1 MYLLQTEYDFKPSTS
16 KYALGSGKSKVP
28 TWFGTMMFC
37 EARRARAFFQGKE
50 DIKMADSAIIKE
62 EHKRLFDSWLET
74 VKGNAV
80 FFSRS
85 DLENVQTYLISLKNG
100 VSSDIALNLK
110 RRIKKNKFILSTFP
124 SADDCVC
131 VLEASTSYR

>member
-1 MYLLQTEYDFKPSTS
+1 ML
-16 KYALGSGKSKVP
+16 
-28 TWFGTMMFC
+28 C

-80 FFSRS
+80 FISRS

-100 VSSDIALNLK
+100 VSSDIGIQSK
-110 RRIKKNKFILSTFP
+110 EKNKKKQVHIIKFSQ
-124 SADDCVC
+124 C
-131 VLEASTSYR
+131 R